1 MVERP
6 ETAPYLEAFRDRIG
20 AREPGWLEKSRKDAL
35 ARFAE
40 LGFPSRREEA
50 WRFSDLRPLA
60 SVSFPPAGAG
70 TRATAEADIAPWR
83 LAAPAHRIVLVDG
96 RFVPALSDVGSL
108 PKGAYLASTERA
120 LAERPDFLR
129 DAASENSAARQSFAA
144 LNAAFFADGFVLA
157 LDPGTTLD
165 RPVEVIHL
173 SRADRPLSFH
183 LRNLVVLGEKS
194 SAKLVE
200 TFAGEG
206 QGWTNVV
213 TALQIGAGASLA
225 HLRVQDEGA
234 QSLHMSFYRAALAR
248 GATYE
253 SFALTLGARL
263 SRHDVALRFDGPE
276 ASARLDGVF
285 CLRGRQ
291 EATTATFVDHAAPQC
306 VTRELWKGVVDDEAH
321 GVFLGRIAV
330 RPDAQKSD
338 AQQVNR
344 NLLLSRRA
352 AVDTKPELEIL
363 ADDVKCSHGAT
374 VGDLDEEALF
384 YLRARG
390 IEEDEARRMLIE
402 AFAVDALEG
411 VADAALKSH
420 AAARL
425 GRWLARE
432 ER

>member
-6 ETAPYLEAFRDRIG
+6 ETAPYLEAFRDRNG
-20 AREPGWLEKSRKDAL
+20 VREPAWLGESRKAAL

-50 WRFSDLRPLA
+50 WRFTDLRPLA
-60 SVSFPPAGAG
+60 SSAFPPTCLGA
-70 TRATAEADIAPWR
+70 AAAETDIAPWR
-83 LAAPAHRIVLVDG
+83 FAAPAHRVVLVDG
-96 RFVPALSDVGSL
+96 RYAPDLSDVGSL
-108 PKGAYLASTERA
+108 PAGAYLASTERA
-120 LAERPDFLR
+120 LAERPDFVR
-129 DAASENSAARQSFAA
+129 DAVSENPAARQSFAA

-157 LDPGTTLD
+157 LEPGTTLD

-173 SRADRPLSFH
+173 SRADRPASFH

-194 SAKLVE
+194 RAKLVE

-213 TALQIGAGASLA
+213 TTLRIGAGASLA

-234 QSLHMSFYRAALAR
+234 QSLHMSFYRAALAE

-276 ASARLDGVF
+276 ALARLDGVF

-291 EATTATFVDHAAPQC
+291 EATTATFVDHAAPNC

-390 IEEDEARRMLIE
+390 LEEDAARRMLIE
-402 AFAVDALEG
+402 AFAMDALDG
-411 VADAALKSH
+411 VADASLKSH